1 MHHICAYLLSHQLE
15 VWGFIFGIAYVVLA
29 TRQSVWCWP
38 AGIVNVLMYIIV
50 FYRSGLYGDSA
61 LQLFYL
67 GISFYGLFLWLTPE
81 RNSAKPLQIQSTS
94 STKWIWLSTFTFLS
108 TILFGF
114 LLDTFT
120 DSEIPYWDG
129 LTTALGV
136 FATWMTAR
144 KLLENW
150 LVWVFTNVLCTA
162 IYFYK
167 ELYTTMIFYFILAL
181 LAFNGYY
188 QWKKQ
193 LTAPQA

>member
-1 MHHICAYLLSHQLE
+1 MHQLYAYLLSSQLE

-29 TRQSVWCWP
+29 TRQNVWCWP

-67 GISFYGLFLWLTPE
+67 GISFYGLFLWLKPGKGT
-81 RNSAKPLQIQSTS
+81 AKFLQIQSTS
-94 STKWIWLSTFTFLS
+94 LAKWIWLSTFTILS
-108 TILFGF
+108 TLLFGY
-114 LLDTFT
+114 LLDTYT
-120 DSEIPYWDG
+120 DSIIPYWDG

-136 FATWMTAR
+136 YATWMTAR

-150 LVWVFTNVLCTA
+150 LVWIFTDILCTG

-167 ELYTTMIFYFILAL
+167 ELYTTMVFYFILAL
-181 LAFNGYY
+181 LAINGYY

-193 LTAPQA
+193 LQAQQA